1 MKRFAL
7 GFIIGLVFAGLVVV
21 ILVFAAM
28 RFGERRVKVAD
39 GSTVVLHLE
48 GELPEQPPVEL
59 PLPFL
64 REQQPL
70 TMVETWSLLRK
81 AAADPRV
88 KALVLEPRGLSVGWG
103 KLEELHDDVV
113 AFKKSGKRSE
123 EHTSELQSRGH
134 LVCRLLLEKKNY
146 SKDT

>member
-64 REQQPL
+64 RP
-70 TMVETWSLLRK
+70 
-81 AAADPRV
+81 
-88 KALVLEPRGLSVGWG
+88 
-103 KLEELHDDVV
+103 
-113 AFKKSGKRSE
+113 
-123 EHTSELQSRGH
+123 
-134 LVCRLLLEKKNY
+134 
-146 SKDT
+146 